1 MTSTHAWIA
10 VGVTV
15 LVGVLNLW
23 AVIGM
28 SRQAARTQRALV
40 ALSRFV
46 VGHVAGVV
54 PREVEDLLENVYGGG
69 NHRGR

>member
-1 MTSTHAWIA
+1 MSQHMALFV

-15 LVGVLNLW
+15 LVGGVNLVL
-23 AVIGM
+23 VIGM
-28 SRQAARTQRALV
+28 TRQAARTQRVLV

-46 VGHVAGVV
+46 VNHVAGVV
-54 PREVEDLLENVYGGG
+54 PREVEDLLANTYGGG

>member
-1 MTSTHAWIA
+1 MTPTMALVA

-15 LVGVLNLW
+15 AVGVVNL
-23 AVIGM
+23 VLVVGM
-28 SRQAARTQRALV
+28 TRQAARTHRALV

-46 VGHVAGVV
+46 VRHVTGVV
-54 PREVEDLLENVYGGG
+54 PREIEALLEDTYSRG

>member
-1 MTSTHAWIA
+1 MALAA

-15 LVGVLNLW
+15 AVGVVNL
-23 AVIGM
+23 VLVVGM
-28 SRQAARTQRALV
+28 SRQAARTHRVLV

-46 VGHVAGVV
+46 TTHVGGVV
-54 PREVEDLLENVYGGG
+54 PREVEDLLANTYGGG

>member
-1 MTSTHAWIA
+1 MSPTMALIAVAVTVA
-10 VGVTV
+10 VGVV
-15 LVGVLNLW
+15 NFV

-28 SRQAARTQRALV
+28 TRQAARTQRALV

-46 VGHVAGVV
+46 VTHVAGVV
-54 PREVEDLLENVYGGG
+54 PREVEDLLANVYGGG

>member
-1 MTSTHAWIA
+1 MALVA

-15 LVGVLNLW
+15 LVGLVNLVL
-23 AVIGM
+23 VIGM
-28 SRQAARTQRALV
+28 TRQAMRTHRVLV

-46 VGHVAGVV
+46 VRHVPGVV
-54 PREVEDLLENVYGGG
+54 PREVEDLLADAYGGG

>member
-1 MTSTHAWIA
+1 MALFV

-15 LVGVLNLW
+15 LVGGVNLVL
-23 AVIGM
+23 VIGM
-28 SRQAARTQRALV
+28 TRQAARTQRVLV

-46 VGHVAGVV
+46 VNHVAGVV
-54 PREVEDLLENVYGGG
+54 PREVEDLLANTYGGG